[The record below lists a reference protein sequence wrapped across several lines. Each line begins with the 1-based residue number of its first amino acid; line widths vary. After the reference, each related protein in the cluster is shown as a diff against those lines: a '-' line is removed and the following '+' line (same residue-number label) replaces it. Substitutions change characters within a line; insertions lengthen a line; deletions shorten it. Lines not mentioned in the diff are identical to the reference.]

1 MSTFRTLLV
10 GAALAWTAAV
20 HAFPT
25 KPVRIVVGFPAGG
38 PLDQHARLLTD
49 KLQAVLGQPVV
60 VDYKAGAGGTVGAQD
75 VMKAPPDGHTL
86 MLANTGVMVIN
97 PALYSRLPYATLK
110 DFTPI
115 ARTAMQ
121 PLALLVN
128 PNVPAKNLQEFMAYA
143 KSKPGQINYGSA
155 GNGGIS
161 HLVPEMFKT
170 ATGLFMVHIPYRGSA
185 PAFTD
190 LMGGQVQFM
199 AESIPQAAAYH
210 KQGKVRAL
218 AVTSRER
225 NPALPEVPTVIESG
239 LKGFEV
245 VGFYGFLAPAG
256 TPKDVVAKLSDA
268 FGQVMQSPEV
278 KSRMVSQGADPAFLG
293 ADDFAKFL
301 ASEMPRWADA
311 VKKSGAKLRMPMSFT
326 WATRAASHSA
336 WLHTMA
342 TQPRR
347 RAVSRHPSHS
357 VSSSRARGMCA
368 AVACAPA
375 SASGLK
381 DENSGGTA
389 WPCHSRAAVSP
400 TTRPVVSSCPGVGLI
415 SMFRK

>member
-1 MSTFRTLLV
+1 MKLLRTCITLASGL
-10 GAALAWTAAV
+10 ALSAAV
-20 HAFPT
+20 HAQAFPS

-38 PLDQHARLLTD
+38 PLDQHARLLSD
-49 KLQAVLGQPVV
+49 KLQTVLGQPVV
-60 VDYKAGAGGTVGAQD
+60 MDYKAGAGGTVGAQE
-75 VMKAPPDGHTL
+75 VMRAPPDGHTI

-97 PALYSRLPYATLK
+97 PALYNRLPYATLK
-110 DFTPI
+110 DFVPV

-128 PNVPAKNLQEFMAYA
+128 PSVPAKNLQEFMAYA
-143 KSKPGQINYGSA
+143 KSRPGQVNFGSA

-199 AESIPQAAAYH
+199 AESIPQAASYH

-218 AVTSRER
+218 AVTSKER

-239 LKGFEV
+239 IKGFEV

-256 TPKDVVAKLSDA
+256 TPKGVVNKLSEA
-268 FGQVMQSPEV
+268 FGQVLQMPDV
-278 KSRMVSQGADPAFLG
+278 RNRMVSQGADPAFLG

-301 ASEMPRWADA
+301 AAEMPRWADA
-311 VKKSGAKLRMPMSFT
+311 VKKSGAKM
-326 WATRAASHSA
+326 
-336 WLHTMA
+336 
-342 TQPRR
+342 
-347 RAVSRHPSHS
+347 
-357 VSSSRARGMCA
+357 
-368 AVACAPA
+368 
-375 SASGLK
+375 
-381 DENSGGTA
+381 D
-389 WPCHSRAAVSP
+389 
-400 TTRPVVSSCPGVGLI
+400 
-415 SMFRK
+415 

>member
-1 MSTFRTLLV
+1 MKLLRTCITL
-10 GAALAWTAAV
+10 AAGLALSAAV
-20 HAFPT
+20 HAQAFPS

-38 PLDQHARLLTD
+38 PLDQHARLLSD
-49 KLQAVLGQPVV
+49 KLQTVLGQPVV
-60 VDYKAGAGGTVGAQD
+60 MDYKAGAGGTVGAQE
-75 VMKAPPDGHTL
+75 VMRAPPDGHTI

-110 DFTPI
+110 DFVPV

-128 PNVPAKNLQEFMAYA
+128 PSVPAKNLQEFMAYA
-143 KSKPGQINYGSA
+143 NSRPGQVNFGSA

-199 AESIPQAAAYH
+199 AESIPQAASYH

-218 AVTSRER
+218 AVTSKER

-239 LKGFEV
+239 IKGFEV

-256 TPKDVVAKLSDA
+256 TPKDVVNKLSDA
-268 FGQVMQSPEV
+268 FGQVLQMPDV
-278 KSRMVSQGADPAFLG
+278 RNRMVSQGADPAFLG

-301 ASEMPRWADA
+301 AAEMPRWADA
-311 VKKSGAKLRMPMSFT
+311 VKKSGAKM
-326 WATRAASHSA
+326 
-336 WLHTMA
+336 
-342 TQPRR
+342 
-347 RAVSRHPSHS
+347 
-357 VSSSRARGMCA
+357 
-368 AVACAPA
+368 
-375 SASGLK
+375 
-381 DENSGGTA
+381 D
-389 WPCHSRAAVSP
+389 
-400 TTRPVVSSCPGVGLI
+400 
-415 SMFRK
+415 